1 MTMTFA
7 HIKGLALSFLGAAV
21 VTATVAQTP
30 AEAAQCGPRDK
41 VLAHIA
47 GKIKADRQAMAL
59 AGQSNMVEVFVA
71 ENGAWIITVTKPN
84 KATCVL
90 AAGSSWEAMPL
101 KIATGPAV

>member
-7 HIKGLALSFLGAAV
+7 HIKGFALSLLGAVV

-30 AEAAQCGPRDK
+30 AHAAQCGPRAK
-41 VLAHIA
+41 VLAHIT
-47 GKIKADRQAMAL
+47 GKFKADRQAMAL
-59 AGQSNMVEVFVA
+59 AGQTNMVEVFVS
-71 ENGAWIITVTKPN
+71 ENGSWIITVTKPN

-90 AAGSSWEAMPL
+90 ASGSSWENMPL